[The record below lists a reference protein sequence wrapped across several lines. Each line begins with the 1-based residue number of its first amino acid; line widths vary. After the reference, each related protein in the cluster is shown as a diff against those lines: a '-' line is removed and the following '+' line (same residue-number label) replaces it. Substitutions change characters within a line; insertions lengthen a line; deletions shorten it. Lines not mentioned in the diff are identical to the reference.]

1 MNQQQQKLEKLEK
14 ASKMYKKV
22 SLSRKS
28 PVKTYAKIKV
38 IISKKLRLS
47 LTYVIAQEKRI

>member
-1 MNQQQQKLEKLEK
+1 MDKNLVLEKLEK